1 VNGWTHPL
9 IPGVSPVLEAG
20 NGAFMFPDDYSGHP
34 GSSIGI
40 VITDDNVY
48 NVDGE
53 AHALLAQLLIELTAL
68 QREVPL
74 SEDQRLGKIGKT
86 LVKGAELV
94 TKGLGYG
101 AEKASQLI
109 EYVGEKE
116 KQKAIARGVPP
127 SEVKLSPALKTTL
140 KGTKFVTN
148 STVRVSGF
156 VANRVGK
163 LTKGLADHLANKME
177 KPVTGAVVGATGGR
191 QNKSSSM
198 HNLVDAARGGLLAYG
213 TVYAG
218 LESSAKVLG
227 KSVKDNTVK
236 VVEVKYGQEAK
247 QATDDGISAAGDA
260 AMTYLNIQSLGVKG
274 LVKRTAKDTGKS
286 LGKKVLDAHT
296 PTLPP
301 DEKAPL

>member
-1 VNGWTHPL
+1 M

-20 NGAFMFPDDYSGHP
+20 NGAFMFPDDYSGQP

-48 NVDGE
+48 NVEGE
-53 AHALLAQLLIELTAL
+53 AHALLAQILTELTAL
-68 QREVPL
+68 KRDEPL

-86 LVKGAELV
+86 LVKGAEMV
-94 TKGLGYG
+94 SKGLGYG

-116 KQKAIARGVPP
+116 KQKAIAKGVPP
-127 SEVKLSPALKTTL
+127 SEAKLSPALKTTL

-177 KPVTGAVVGATGGR
+177 KPVTGAVVGATGGSKT
-191 QNKSSSM
+191 KSTSM
-198 HNLVDAARGGLLAYG
+198 HNLIDAARGGLLAYG
-213 TVYAG
+213 TVYTG

-227 KSVKDNTVK
+227 KSVKENTVK
-236 VVEVKYGQEAK
+236 VVEVKYGQEAG

-286 LGKKVLDAHT
+286 LGKKVLDAHS
-296 PTLPP
+296 PSDP
-301 DEKAPL
+301 EKKVPL